1 LDHHVDN
8 ALAITMLECETLN
21 VASVPSKN
29 LWHRHIQPKMKK
41 KARKYHKIE
50 GLNGGRQGQQNG
62 GQLVEK
68 L

>member
-1 LDHHVDN
+1 
-8 ALAITMLECETLN
+8 MLECETLN